1 MLKLWKNRTPKSDL
15 PKIKLILLR
24 EKGHTKTICLNYML
38 SLIQNSSASPKPQ
51 KSHLEDEKEQDETLN
66 YSHTSQSISYL
77 NEEDYRLDQTLT
89 PLVLT
94 LN

>member
-1 MLKLWKNRTPKSDL
+1 MLELWKNRTPKSDSS
-15 PKIKLILLR
+15 KFKLLLLR
-24 EKGHTKTICLNYML
+24 KKGHTKRICFNYKL
-38 SLIQNSSASPKPQ
+38 TLIQNNSATPEPQ
-51 KSHLEDEKEQDETLN
+51 SYLEDEKEQDETLN